1 MFNHIDVF
9 KFKSTVSE
17 SEITSALNQLG
28 ELKKEIPSM
37 THFSFGKD
45 CSTESLN
52 KGFTHAAL
60 FIFQDKAGRNAYMKN
75 PEHHRIAKEVVVPLL
90 ENGFESLIVID
101 YEY

>member
-1 MFNHIDVF
+1 MFNHIDIF

-17 SEITSALNQLG
+17 SEITAAVSQLG
-28 ELKKEIPSM
+28 KLQKEIPTM

-45 CSTESLN
+45 CSTEAYT
-52 KGFTHAAL
+52 KGYTHAAL
-60 FIFQDKAGRNAYMKN
+60 FIFKDKEGREAYMAH
-75 PEHHRIAKEVVVPLL
+75 PEHHRIAKEVVAPLL

>member
-1 MFNHIDVF
+1 MFNHIDIF

-28 ELKKEIPSM
+28 ELQKVIPGM

-45 CSTESLN
+45 GSTESLN

-60 FIFQDKAGRNAYMKN
+60 FVFQDKAARDAYMKN
-75 PEHHRIAKEVVVPLL
+75 TEHHRIAKEVVAPLL

-101 YEY
+101 YDY